1 MAKFELNIYGEGD
14 EIIKKHETDFVRW
27 GVLMQAVELKENG
40 LDDLTEVEQFK
51 IINGFVKKI
60 FPTLTDDEL
69 ACADMNDVM
78 NTFKQLLR
86 QTDKIGGN
94 SKNAMGA
101 TAK

>member
-1 MAKFELNIYGEGD
+1 MAKFELTIYGEND
-14 EIIKKHETDFVRW
+14 EIEKKYETEFVRW

-40 LDDLTEVEQFK
+40 LDDMTDVEQFK

-60 FPTLTDDEL
+60 FPSLTDDEL
-69 ACADMNDVM
+69 AKADMQDVM

-86 QTDKIGGN
+86 ATDKIGGN
-94 SKNAMGA
+94 SKNVKGA